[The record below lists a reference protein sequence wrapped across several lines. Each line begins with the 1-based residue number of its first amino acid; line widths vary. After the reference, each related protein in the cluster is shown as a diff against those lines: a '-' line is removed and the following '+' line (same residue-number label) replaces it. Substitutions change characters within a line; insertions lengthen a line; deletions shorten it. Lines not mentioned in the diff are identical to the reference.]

1 MARTPINRTQ
11 TSILENSMPN
21 ARNKLN
27 ASAVH
32 GVLLVAGVVAFL
44 GQSWPV
50 FWLLV
55 DRPAGYIHDG
65 W

>member
-1 MARTPINRTQ
+1 
-11 TSILENSMPN
+11 MPN

-27 ASAVH
+27 ASAIH

-55 DRPAGYIHDG
+55 IVLLITSMMAGDIRPTGRHKKP
-65 W
+65 